1 MLKALLAVACTIVL
15 IPVSA
20 ASAPARDNAN
30 YACREAASENLQ
42 PAVSNAD
49 RDQIVRACKAAFAD
63 KNYWKSPEAACQR
76 QMKKFR
82 DKGMAVTVEYICMSA
97 ALLHSGER

>member
-1 MLKALLAVACTIVL
+1 MKDLLAVALVAL
-15 IPVSA
+15 IPTA
-20 ASAPARDNAN
+20 ATSAPAKDNAN

-42 PAVSNAD
+42 PTVPNKD
-49 RDQIVRACKAAFAD
+49 RDQIIRACKAAFAD

-82 DKGMAVTVEYICMSA
+82 DKGMAVTVEYTCMSA